1 MAMPASSAETGS
13 DDTAEP
19 VPPLAPGRG
28 ATRRATTRRK
38 RAGQRLSAE
47 ERRADLL
54 EAAVIEFAENGYH
67 GTRTADIAARAGVSQ
82 PYVYALFPDKRS
94 LFLAC
99 HDRTTQRIKETL
111 RLASAHRDAAEDA
124 EQALGRAYRT
134 LLDARPHQ
142 VLFQV
147 QAHAAATADPVIRE
161 PVRKRF
167 MELIE
172 LSERLHD
179 APREVVLRHVG
190 RVMLGN
196 VAVVLDLPPEFR
208 PAV

>member
-1 MAMPASSAETGS
+1 MTLTVSSADTGTGS
-13 DDTAEP
+13 DDNAEP
-19 VPPLAPGRG
+19 AGPPPRG
-28 ATRRATTRRK
+28 AIKRK
-38 RAGQRLSAE
+38 RAGQRLSAG

-54 EAAVIEFAENGYH
+54 AAAVIEFAENGYH

-99 HDRTTQRIKETL
+99 HDWTTQRIRDTL
-111 RLASAHRDAAEDA
+111 RLASAGPGTGEDA

-134 LLDARPHQ
+134 LLHADPHQ

-161 PVRKRF
+161 PVRQRF

-172 LSERLHD
+172 FSERLHN

-196 VAVVLDLPPEFR
+196 VAVALDLPPEFR
-208 PAV
+208 LAV

>member
-1 MAMPASSAETGS
+1 MAMPASSEDTGS
-13 DDTAEP
+13 DDTAE
-19 VPPLAPGRG
+19 LTAP
-28 ATRRATTRRK
+28 RRPRPRRK
-38 RAGQRLSAE
+38 RPGQRLSAE

-54 EAAVIEFAENGYH
+54 EAAVIEFSVSGYH

-99 HDRTTQRIKETL
+99 HDWTTQRIKETL
-111 RLASAHRDAAEDA
+111 RLASADAGASGTEDA
-124 EQALGRAYRT
+124 EQALGRAYRM
-134 LLDARPHQ
+134 LLDRRPHQ

-161 PVRKRF
+161 RVRKRF

-196 VAVVLDLPPEFR
+196 VAVALDLPPEFR

>member
-1 MAMPASSAETGS
+1 MAMPASSEDTGS
-13 DDTAEP
+13 DDTAE
-19 VPPLAPGRG
+19 LTAP
-28 ATRRATTRRK
+28 RRARPRRK
-38 RAGQRLSAE
+38 RPGQRLSAE

-54 EAAVIEFAENGYH
+54 EAAVIEFSVSGYH

-99 HDRTTQRIKETL
+99 HDWTTQRIKETL
-111 RLASAHRDAAEDA
+111 RLTSADANAAAGGTEDA
-124 EQALGRAYRT
+124 EEALGRAYRL
-134 LLDARPHQ
+134 LLDRRPHQ

-161 PVRKRF
+161 PVRQRF

-196 VAVVLDLPPEFR
+196 VAVALDLPPEFR

>member
-1 MAMPASSAETGS
+1 MPASSTDTPG
-13 DDTAEP
+13 DDTGEP
-19 VPPLAPGRG
+19 VAPRPQARG
-28 ATRRATTRRK
+28 ETTRAGTRRK
-38 RAGQRLSAE
+38 RARQRLSAD

-54 EAAVIEFAENGYH
+54 EAAVIEFATSGYH

-99 HDRTTQRIKETL
+99 HDWTTQRIKETL
-111 RLASAHRDAAEDA
+111 RLASAGQRTGEDT

-134 LLDARPHQ
+134 LLDRRPHQ

-147 QAHAAATADPVIRE
+147 QAHAAATGDPVIRE
-161 PVRKRF
+161 PVRRRF

-179 APREVVLRHVG
+179 APREVVLRHVA
-190 RVMLGN
+190 RVLLGN
-196 VAVVLDLPPEFR
+196 VAVALDLPPEFR
-208 PAV
+208 SAV

>member
-1 MAMPASSAETGS
+1 MAMPASSEDTG
-13 DDTAEP
+13 DDTAE
-19 VPPLAPGRG
+19 LAAPRRERPGRD
-28 ATRRATTRRK
+28 RARRK
-38 RAGQRLSAE
+38 RAGQRLSAD

-54 EAAVIEFAENGYH
+54 EAAVIEFAVSGYH

-82 PYVYALFPDKRS
+82 PYVYALFPDKRA

-99 HDRTTQRIKETL
+99 HDWTTQRIKETL
-111 RLASAHRDAAEDA
+111 RLASADGGAGGGAEDA
-124 EQALGRAYRT
+124 EQALGRAYRM
-134 LLDARPHQ
+134 LLDRRPYQ

-161 PVRKRF
+161 PVRQRF

-190 RVMLGN
+190 QVMLGN
-196 VAVVLDLPPEFR
+196 VAVALDLPPEFR

>member
-1 MAMPASSAETGS
+1 MTMPASSTDTEGDDAAEPAAPRPQARDETGS
-13 DDTAEP
+13 AGNRP
-19 VPPLAPGRG
+19 Q
-28 ATRRATTRRK
+28 RAR
-38 RAGQRLSAE
+38 QRLSAD

-54 EAAVIEFAENGYH
+54 EAAVIEFATSGYH

-99 HDRTTQRIKETL
+99 HDWTTQRIKETL
-111 RLASAHRDAAEDA
+111 RLASDGQDAGEDP

-134 LLDARPHQ
+134 LLDTRPHQ

-161 PVRKRF
+161 PVRRRF

-172 LSERLHD
+172 LTERVHD
-179 APREVVLRHVG
+179 APRDLVLRHVG
-190 RVMLGN
+190 RAMLGN
-196 VAVVLDLPPEFR
+196 VAVALDLPPEFR

>member
-1 MAMPASSAETGS
+1 VIDNCVMAMPASSEDTGS
-13 DDTAEP
+13 DDTAE
-19 VPPLAPGRG
+19 LTAP
-28 ATRRATTRRK
+28 RRARPRRK
-38 RAGQRLSAE
+38 RPGQRLSAE

-54 EAAVIEFAENGYH
+54 EAAVIEFAVSGYH

-99 HDRTTQRIKETL
+99 HDWTTERIKETL
-111 RLASAHRDAAEDA
+111 RLARAGVGAAGAEDA
-124 EQALGRAYRT
+124 EEALGRAYRM
-134 LLDARPHQ
+134 LLDRRPHQ

-196 VAVVLDLPPEFR
+196 VAVALDLPPEFR

>member
-1 MAMPASSAETGS
+1 MAMPASSEETGS

-19 VPPLAPGRG
+19 TAPRRKPP
-28 ATRRATTRRK
+28 RRK
-38 RAGQRLSAE
+38 RPGQRLTAE

-54 EAAVIEFAENGYH
+54 EAAVIEFAVSGYH
-67 GTRTADIAARAGVSQ
+67 ATRTADIAARAGVSQ

-99 HDRTTQRIKETL
+99 HDWTTQHIKETL
-111 RLASAHRDAAEDA
+111 ASAGAGAGTGTGAGPAGSEDA
-124 EQALGRAYRT
+124 EEALGRAYRT
-134 LLDARPHQ
+134 LLDRRPHQ

-196 VAVVLDLPPEFR
+196 VAVALDLPPEFR

>member
-1 MAMPASSAETGS
+1 MASGRDNAA
-13 DDTAEP
+13 DEP
-19 VPPLAPGRG
+19 APGTDGGPDNEG
-28 ATRRATTRRK
+28 AKRK
-38 RAGQRLSAE
+38 RTRRLSAQ

-54 EAAVIEFAENGYH
+54 EAAVVEFAENGYH

-82 PYVYALFPDKRS
+82 PYVYALFPDKRA

-99 HDRTTQRIKETL
+99 HDWTTQHIKDT
-111 RLASAHRDAAEDA
+111 LASASAAAGAGEDA

-134 LLDARPHQ
+134 LLDRRPHQ

-147 QAHAAATADPVIRE
+147 QAHAAATADPVIRA
-161 PVRKRF
+161 PVRQRF
-167 MELIE
+167 MEIIE